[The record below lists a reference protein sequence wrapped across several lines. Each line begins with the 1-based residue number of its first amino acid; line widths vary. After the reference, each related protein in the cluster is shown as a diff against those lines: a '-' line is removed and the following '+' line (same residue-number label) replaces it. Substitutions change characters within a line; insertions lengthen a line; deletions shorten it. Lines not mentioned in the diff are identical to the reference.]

1 MAARLSRLENM
12 VGGTPSVSGLLE
24 HHFSLNLR
32 FIANFFFLQI
42 THIDEKIDD
51 IHKVLV
57 LLTKNESASRNQ
69 SSFE

>member
-1 MAARLSRLENM
+1 MGVDLGG
-12 VGGTPSVSGLLE
+12 VGGGVVFKHL
-24 HHFSLNLR
+24 
-32 FIANFFFLQI
+32 FILYFLQI
-42 THIDEKIDD
+42 MHIDEKIDD